1 MIRYL
6 ALAALL
12 LSVLACRPVFAI
24 GWTEL
29 LILIVIIAV
38 LLGPVLLRAYRLFEK
53 IRNAEN
59 DAKKK

>member
-1 MIRYL
+1 MIRYPGL
-6 ALAALL
+6 VALL
-12 LSVLACRPVFAI
+12 LSVLACRPIFAI

-38 LLGPVLLRAYRLFEK
+38 LLGPVLLRVYRMFEK
-53 IRNAEN
+53 IRDAED